1 MLSSTTC
8 NSAHAKSGIALLITL
23 AFVVLLAALV
33 VAFLSR
39 TTNHRLVANTATN
52 ETKADQLA
60 RGALDIVV
68 GNLKQEISAGSPIS
82 SANILPQRSGTPT
95 PGSLPIPNLVRISF
109 QGEATGTAPIP
120 PPAVSSRAS
129 RVNSTAPSLNGRSI
143 SGARWNS
150 HYLVPRAT
158 TSTTLDS
165 TPIAT
170 FNAPD
175 WVLVTA
181 DGPQVLT
188 PPATGAVGRYAFA
201 IYDEGGLLDMNV
213 AGFPYSPKFPASA
226 AAPGVPTTDVGR
238 KGIVALADLTG
249 LPTSPTVITATTST
263 PGSWHSADS
272 ISDCVGWKNYA
283 TVQPTG
289 AFNNFS
295 FDPATV
301 SPGTGS
307 RFLGVFLST
316 TNGFLTASTTTTPG
330 RRTDQVVV
338 SRGELLELRSS
349 LNFSQNVLQY
359 LGTFSRESN
368 HSTWS
373 DSETRLSG
381 RFALNRFDLFT
392 NPTTNATAIKR
403 YFGLVYV
410 AASGGTP
417 EHWQYFG
424 AEGTGLQPSIHSLIG
439 NGQDPDLSV
448 LLRYAYSP
456 SSPDSEIF
464 SIMASLIDQRD
475 TNGDTT
481 WIEYANS
488 DPAAAPLRA
497 YGVDRTPSSEPGAPP
512 PPAGGTTVLNRA
524 FRNVGELGYA
534 YRNGATTLDFRTA
547 GSADAHLL
555 DLFTFNTAPLRAG
568 VVSLNTGNIA
578 VITAILMGATTNETA
593 ATYASRTNA
602 YQTAQNIVTEV
613 NRQNA
618 IGRTDIT
625 RLVGAAGTALGSS
638 AEAKQTVARALAE
651 LSQTRTWNLMIDVIA
666 QSGRYPA
673 NAGSLANFIVEGE
686 KRYWLHVAI
695 DRFTGEVI
703 DQQLE
708 AVFE

>member
-1 MLSSTTC
+1 M
-8 NSAHAKSGIALLITL
+8 HYKSDARHGSGGVALVIVL
-23 AFVVLLAALV
+23 AFVVLLAVLV
-33 VAFLSR
+33 VAYLGR
-39 TTNHRLVANTATN
+39 TSSHRAMGQSSLN
-52 ETKADQLA
+52 EARADQLA
-60 RGALDIVV
+60 RSALDIVV
-68 GNLKQEISAGSPIS
+68 GDLKQEIADGSPITA
-82 SANILPQRSGTPT
+82 ANILPQRNGTPP
-95 PGSLPIPNLVRISF
+95 PGAPPIPNLVRISF
-109 QGEATGTAPIP
+109 QDEATGTAPIP
-120 PPAVSSRAS
+120 IPGVSSRAS
-129 RVNSTAPSLNGRSI
+129 RVNSTASSLNGRSI
-143 SGARWNS
+143 NGARWNS

-158 TSTTLDS
+158 TATTLDS

-175 WVLVTA
+175 WVFVTA

-188 PPATGAVGRYAFA
+188 PPATGAAGRYAFA

-213 AGFPYSPKFPASA
+213 AGFPYSPKSPASA

-295 FDPATV
+295 FDPATA

-330 RRTDQVVV
+330 GRTDQVVV

-381 RFALNRFDLFT
+381 RFPLSRFDLLT
-392 NPTTNATAIKR
+392 NPTTNAAAIKR

-410 AASGGTP
+410 AASGSTP

-448 LLRYAYSP
+448 LLRYAYP
-456 SSPDSEIF
+456 ASPDS
-464 SIMASLIDQRD
+464 
-475 TNGDTT
+475 
-481 WIEYANS
+481 
-488 DPAAAPLRA
+488 
-497 YGVDRTPSSEPGAPP
+497 
-512 PPAGGTTVLNRA
+512 
-524 FRNVGELGYA
+524 
-534 YRNGATTLDFRTA
+534 
-547 GSADAHLL
+547 
-555 DLFTFNTAPLRAG
+555 
-568 VVSLNTGNIA
+568 
-578 VITAILMGATTNETA
+578 
-593 ATYASRTNA
+593 
-602 YQTAQNIVTEV
+602 
-613 NRQNA
+613 
-618 IGRTDIT
+618 
-625 RLVGAAGTALGSS
+625 
-638 AEAKQTVARALAE
+638 
-651 LSQTRTWNLMIDVIA
+651 
-666 QSGRYPA
+666 
-673 NAGSLANFIVEGE
+673 
-686 KRYWLHVAI
+686 
-695 DRFTGEVI
+695 
-703 DQQLE
+703 
-708 AVFE
+708 